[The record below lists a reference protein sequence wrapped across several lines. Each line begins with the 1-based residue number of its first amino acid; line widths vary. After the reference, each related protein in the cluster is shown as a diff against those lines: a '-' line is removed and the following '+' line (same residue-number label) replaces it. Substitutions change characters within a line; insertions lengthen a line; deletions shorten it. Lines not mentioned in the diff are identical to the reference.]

1 MARKSKKKALDLNEP
16 IVGEVTDLRSDYEM
30 QIEKELEKP
39 AVAPEE
45 PQEPQEPQEPTP
57 PALTKDELHRLQLTQ
72 FQARA
77 FDAEAKLEM
86 IKRDLFV
93 KQVDPEGKLQQM
105 MSIIRGRTDEA
116 VAAKQDYAKT
126 VKDIEERLK
135 LNLKE
140 WAYDENNGVLSRV
153 DQ

>member
-1 MARKSKKKALDLNEP
+1 MARKSKKKTLDLNEP
-16 IVGEVTDLRSDYEM
+16 IVGEVTDLRTDFEL

-39 AVAPEE
+39 VVAPE
-45 PQEPQEPQEPTP
+45 EPQEPTP